1 MVKKDATE
9 APGEPPSESEMRT
22 ALGEAYP
29 VFRDMVA
36 RAGPGAAEWRK
47 YTKNSPWVLKVSD
60 GKRSLFYARPD
71 AGHVLVTVLLGERAV
86 EAALAGRV
94 SKALHPAIRDAKAYP
109 EGRPVSVL
117 VKRPSDLARVEELL
131 AVKREASARPTRPK
145 ASARAGRVGK
155 R

>member
-1 MVKKDATE
+1 MARKTETE
-9 APGEPPSESEMRT
+9 APGKPPSESEMRA

-29 VFRDMVA
+29 AFRDMVA

-47 YTKNSPWVLKVSD
+47 YTKSSPWVLKVSD
-60 GKRSLFYARPD
+60 GRRSLFYARPD
-71 AGHVLVTVLLGERAV
+71 EGHVRVTVLLGERAV

-94 SKALHPAIRDAKAYP
+94 SKWLHEVIRGAKAYP

-117 VKRPSDLARVEELL
+117 LKRASDLASIEELL
-131 AVKREASARPTRPK
+131 AVKRETAARPTRPR
-145 ASARAGRVGK
+145 AAARPGRAGK